1 MPSVT
6 ATLPA
11 PVGELQV
18 TNAAQQATTL
28 EHRATITQLQE
39 RIRDLEARLWQHAG
53 NSSDTPSTHPKN
65 KRSKSAEP

>member
-6 ATLPA
+6 ATLQA

-39 RIRDLEARLWQHAG
+39 RILDLEAWMWQHTG
-53 NSSDTPSTHPKN
+53 SPSNTPSTHPIN
-65 KRSKSAEP
+65 RRSKYAEL